1 MPGKRKDLTIVTED
15 DDVPAASPERRT
27 VNFQVRE
34 AKAAP
39 ESTSVLPSEAEASI
53 GTQAI
58 GGAFMQMRLHP
69 KDTVIQ
75 IASMKVLVSLAEMG
89 GGYAAAAANHEV
101 QDGCKATL
109 MRLGK
114 GRTIPAIQIRNMY
127 AKYRR
132 AIAGSG
138 VGISNGRGVERSAIT
153 AGASRRSGGLPP
165 MTPRQKIMMTTGS
178 ELRDR
183 IEAFLRDREVYTTE
197 EVAQEWVDVA
207 QLDRDVTAVQ
217 TEIKEKK
224 VEQERLRAMQQY
236 DRAAHAKQ
244 QFEELHT
251 KLAQSMA
258 RQSTGVAQREQ
269 LRRANALVSEGE
281 QRVVELGG
289 LMQRV
294 AALDDDAR
302 AAEISRERNAL
313 IDSIERVKGTC
324 DFMVQHTPPPPV
336 EVHAKQGNYK
346 QVVLAWK
353 DSGNSCDRNGACA
366 VRYRVYVPQTLSKQ
380 VRKGSVHA
388 TTPKGGRRPSGYKGV
403 DWHSLLKTARQ
414 VKWVT
419 ASRNGLKCA
428 FETNTMSNGKGQS
441 GVLVK
446 RSSATPRGGT
456 PKTSRR
462 GSLQAIKRR
471 ASITSIAAPA
481 ATFGT
486 GGQLNVPP
494 PAAEL
499 AKFCRV
505 TFDNLDATQLH
516 RFCVTAVSA
525 RGMESAFSEH
535 VEVQPRGEDYVRP
548 PPPGH
553 VSSARK
559 GLNQL
564 MVMWGAKNC
573 TRGDPNAAYYIT
585 CEPADILPIAVWGQ
599 EVHRR
604 DESGRR
610 VTQVIEPRR
619 ECLAVRLSEKPYSFS
634 VTAIPLAKGS
644 SIVEIKERFRR
655 AKESAAGKSLFD
667 VDAFAAEE
675 DKLFASK
682 PSLPSTPH
690 APHSAVSL
698 RTPGPPVQVTA
709 NSRGDGESI
718 IVRWK
723 SRGPAADGSKIA
735 CYTVRVCGK
744 NRMEQTKRGEEWN
757 AESGEAWSMTV
768 QAPRTS
774 IILSRLKL
782 NSVVGGFEVIATCY
796 GEPNADGVGEGG
808 IYPSRLDG
816 PIPLGM
822 SSAPSTATGPVRV
835 TAFVEFHGHVGP
847 WKRICDFKWKRRTPW
862 QQPPQN
868 AHEENALVHL
878 LMKTI
883 GEGEGVAPWT
893 IAEMDGL
900 QRAFSDETAQSDLEQ
915 HCEMLERERA
925 ALHVKL
931 CKMCVSE
938 LGWEERDADDK
949 VTMLAGSEISDSS
962 PVSGFFPDSAQK
974 YTAHCKIVKVALRKR
989 TVEARNKSRKHKAAI
1004 GGNSLEAV
1012 QTAGLVVANMRRT
1025 GQTVGRRYDTA
1036 IAVLLK
1042 AKEDFSRAAKAKRG
1056 AGAVGGGT
1064 DVADAPAE
1072 DAPPAAAL
1080 TPEEVEQYERERW
1093 DRISARVPG
1102 RTPEDCK
1109 TQLSARNCLA
1119 TANWDFTAAMT
1130 MAKTGSINLHT
1141 STMALSA
1148 AKSGQTQKK
1157 RRGARGGV
1165 PVQKNGAPVWEAILP
1180 KSDTG
1185 GKPFFVEP
1193 VRKEKFYALYLY
1205 RDTRGQWLVDS
1216 SPEGVAHEWGHFG
1229 IGGIPRPP
1237 KLIGGEVDP
1246 ATRSLAGRLE
1256 QFFDDVDRNVSDER
1270 IVKLVHKHHGREA
1283 ELIRS
1288 LEKKFPG
1295 HKVRRRR
1302 FIGGVP
1308 PEVESTDGMIAAHP
1322 VPTSNH
1328 IVWRYRK
1335 SVPTEGTPGR
1345 PMGTDP
1351 DMECNA
1357 CLPTTDMLSNLSAAV
1372 ILKYGDA
1379 REAFMAMNVDGDDLL
1394 EREELEAMLS
1404 TLDLPGDN
1412 SLYRGQIDEIIA
1424 GCDENMDGQISF
1436 HEFWEALFPAED
1448 DEADAAEEREL
1459 AALFAKV
1466 RKQLKESAA
1475 GDDVDQVDLDAVGKL
1490 FASDACDLGRFQVGG
1505 TCGRAPH
1512 CARALA
1518 FAYTA
1523 FLTST

>member
-1 MPGKRKDLTIVTED
+1 
-15 DDVPAASPERRT
+15 
-27 VNFQVRE
+27 
-34 AKAAP
+34 
-39 ESTSVLPSEAEASI
+39 
-53 GTQAI
+53 
-58 GGAFMQMRLHP
+58 MQMRLHP
-69 KDTVIQ
+69 EDTVIQ
-75 IASMKVLVSLAEMG
+75 IASMKILVSLAEMG

-114 GRTIPAIQIRNMY
+114 GRTVPAIQIRNMY

-138 VGISNGRGVERSAIT
+138 VGISSGSGVERSAI
-153 AGASRRSGGLPP
+153 AVGSSRRSGGLPP
-165 MTPRQKIMMTTGS
+165 MTPRQKIMMTTGT

-183 IEAFLRDREVYTTE
+183 IEVFLRDRQACAVE
-197 EVAQEWVDVA
+197 EVAQEWIGVA
-207 QLDRDVTAVQ
+207 QLDRDVSLVQ
-217 TEIKEKK
+217 TKIKEKK
-224 VEQERLRAMQQY
+224 VEQERLRAMQHY

-251 KLAQSMA
+251 KLAKCMV
-258 RQSTGVAQREQ
+258 RQTEGVRLREQ
-269 LRRANALVSEGE
+269 LRRANTLVSEGE
-281 QRVVELGG
+281 QRIVELGG

-313 IDSIERVKGTC
+313 VDSVERVKGTC
-324 DFMVQHTPPPPV
+324 DFMVQHTPPSPV
-336 EVHAKQGNYK
+336 EVRAIQGGYK

-353 DSGNSCDRNGACA
+353 DSGNSCDGHGACA

-388 TTPKGGRRPSGYKGV
+388 TTPKGGRRPSGYKGA

-414 VKWVT
+414 VKWVS

-446 RSSATPRGGT
+446 RSSATPRGGL
-456 PKTSRR
+456 PKTPRGGGRR
-462 GSLQAIKRR
+462 TLQAIKRR
-471 ASITSIAAPA
+471 DSSTGITAP

-535 VEVQPRGEDYVRP
+535 VEVQPLGDDYVRP

-564 MVMWGAKNC
+564 MVMWGAKHC
-573 TRGDPNAAYYIT
+573 TRGDPNAGYYIT
-585 CEPADILPIAVWGQ
+585 CEPADILPIVVWGQ

-604 DESGRR
+604 DGAGRR
-610 VTQVIEPRR
+610 VTQIIEPRR
-619 ECLAVRLSEKPYSFS
+619 ECLAQRLSEKPYSFS

-644 SIVEIKERFRR
+644 SVFEIKERFRR
-655 AKESAAGKSLFD
+655 ASESAAGRSLFD
-667 VDAFAAEE
+667 LDDFVAEE

-682 PSLPSTPH
+682 PSMPSAPH

-698 RTPGPPVQVTA
+698 RTPGAPLAVTA
-709 NSRGDGESI
+709 SSRGDGESI
-718 IVRWK
+718 IVKWR
-723 SRGPAADGSKIA
+723 SHGSAADGSKIA
-735 CYTVRVCGK
+735 CYTIRVCGK
-744 NRMEQTKRGEEWN
+744 SRMEQTKRGKEWN
-757 AESGEAWSMTV
+757 AESGEPWSMTV

-774 IILSRLKL
+774 VILSRLKL

-796 GEPNADGVGEGG
+796 GEPNAEGVGEGG

-822 SSAPSTATGPVRV
+822 SSVPSTATGPVRV
-835 TAFVEFHGHVGP
+835 TAFVEFDGHTGP
-847 WKRICDFKWKRRTPW
+847 WEHICDFKWKRRTPW
-862 QQPPQN
+862 QEPPQN

-878 LMKTI
+878 LMKSI
-883 GEGEGVAPWT
+883 GEGGGVAPWT
-893 IAEMDGL
+893 IAEMDAL
-900 QRAFSDETAQSDLEQ
+900 QRAFNDETAQSDLDK

-931 CKMCVSE
+931 CKMCTSE

-949 VTMLAGSEISDSS
+949 VTMLAGSETSDSPS
-962 PVSGFFPDSAQK
+962 VSDFFPDSAQK
-974 YTAHCKIVKVALRKR
+974 YIAQCKSVEVALRKR
-989 TVEARNKSRKHKAAI
+989 TVEERNNSRKHKAAI
-1004 GGNSLEAV
+1004 NGNALEAV
-1012 QTAGLVVANMRRT
+1012 QTAGLVVAQMRRT
-1025 GQTVGRRYDTA
+1025 GRTLGRRYDTA
-1036 IAVLLK
+1036 VAVLLK
-1042 AKEDFSRAAKAKRG
+1042 AKEDFTRAAKEKRG
-1056 AGAVGGGT
+1056 AGGVGGGT
-1064 DVADAPAE
+1064 VVADAPAE
-1072 DAPPAAAL
+1072 DAPLDAAM
-1080 TPEEVEQYERERW
+1080 TPEEVEQYEQERW

-1102 RTPEDCK
+1102 RTQEECK
-1109 TQLSARNCLA
+1109 TQLRARDCLT
-1119 TANWDFTAAMT
+1119 TANWDFRAAMT
-1130 MAKTGSINLHT
+1130 MAKTGSIDLPT

-1148 AKSGQTQKK
+1148 TKSERTQKK
-1157 RRGARGGV
+1157 RRGARGSV
-1165 PVQKNGAPVWEAILP
+1165 PVQKNGAPVWEARLP
-1180 KSDTG
+1180 KSDKG
-1185 GKPFFVEP
+1185 GKPSFVEP
-1193 VRKEKFYALYLY
+1193 AHKQKYSALYLY
-1205 RDTRGQWLVDS
+1205 RDARGHWLIDG
-1216 SPEGVAHEWGHFG
+1216 SPEGVAHEWGHIG
-1229 IGGIPRPP
+1229 IVGVPRPP

-1246 ATRSLAGRLE
+1246 ATRSLAGRLV
-1256 QFFDDVDRNVSDER
+1256 QFFDDVARHVSDER
-1270 IVKLVHKHHGREA
+1270 IIELVQKHDGRET

-1288 LEKKFPG
+1288 LEKRYPG
-1295 HKVRRRR
+1295 HKVPRPR

-1328 IVWRYRK
+1328 IMWRYRK

-1345 PMGTDP
+1345 PMRSDP

-1357 CLPTTDMLSNLSAAV
+1357 CLPTTDMLSDLSAAV

-1379 REAFMAMNVDGDDLL
+1379 RAAFEAMNEDGDDFV
-1394 EREELEAMLS
+1394 ERDEIESMLD
-1404 TLDLPGDN
+1404 TLDLPGDAN
-1412 SLYRGQIDEIIA
+1412 LYLEQIDEIIA

-1436 HEFWEALFPAED
+1436 QEFWEALFPAED

-1459 AALFAKV
+1459 AALFTKV
-1466 RKQLKESAA
+1466 RNLLKDSAA
-1475 GDDVDQVDLDAVGKL
+1475 GDDVDQVDLNAVGKL
-1490 FASDACDLGRFQVGG
+1490 FASDECDLGRFQVCGHLAARLCSLSPHVSRSHIHPSHSYSDIPKFQGDFRYYSGG
-1505 TCGRAPH
+1505 VGRRK
-1512 CARALA
+1512 C
-1518 FAYTA
+1518 
-1523 FLTST
+1523 